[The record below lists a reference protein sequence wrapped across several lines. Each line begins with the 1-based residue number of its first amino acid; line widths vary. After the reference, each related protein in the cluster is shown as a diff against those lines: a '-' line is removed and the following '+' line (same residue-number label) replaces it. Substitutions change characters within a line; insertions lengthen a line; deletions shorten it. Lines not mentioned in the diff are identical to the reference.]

1 MSGWSKGDV
10 AFQPNH
16 GVVGRVVELGVL
28 DDFTARVTLQ
38 ADDAPPTPTLKLESG
53 DELIAAGC
61 VRGTLPQLYFHD
73 VAIESIARVLKAL
86 AVFGAS
92 LGLHPTTALA
102 ILKGVMAR
110 QSALLNQPGGS
121 DDHQAEQGLPNR
133 G

>member
-1 MSGWSKGDV
+1 MSEWNKGDI
-10 AFQPNH
+10 AFQPNI
-16 GVVGRVVELGVL
+16 GVVGRVVGFGHVDGGNAFGREC
-28 DDFTARVTLQ
+28 D
-38 ADDAPPTPTLKLESG
+38 PPTLKLESG
-53 DELIAAGC
+53 DELMAGGC
-61 VRGTLPQLYFHD
+61 VRGTLPQLQFHD
-73 VAIESIARVLKAL
+73 SAINTVGEALKAL

-92 LGLHPTTALA
+92 LGLHPTTALS